1 VAYGGLVWADAG
13 GPAAILERMSA
24 AGTDTGTD
32 PDANTPAR
40 PEPVF
45 FPDLVPE
52 LLIEDLPASLAFW
65 VGLCGFE
72 VLYDR
77 PDDGFAY
84 LQSGTAHLM
93 LEQVGIGR
101 NWIPAPLERP
111 LGRGINFQITLPDIA
126 PLLERLAAAEWPL
139 FMPAETKWYETGATR
154 AGVAQFLV
162 QDPDGY
168 LVRFSSR
175 VGTVG

>member
-1 VAYGGLVWADAG
+1 MPERTPTGADTGGL
-13 GPAAILERMSA
+13 AAILGRMTA
-24 AGTDTGTD
+24 PDTDTPTT
-32 PDANTPAR
+32 AEPA
-40 PEPVF
+40 F

-52 LLIEDLPASLAFW
+52 LLIEDLSASLGFW

-84 LQSGTAHLM
+84 LHAGTAHLM
-93 LEQVGIGR
+93 LEQVGVGR
-101 NWIPAPLERP
+101 NWIPGALERP
-111 LGRGINFQITLPDIA
+111 LGRGINFQIMVPDIA
-126 PLLERLAAAEWPL
+126 PLLVRLAAAEWPL
-139 FMPAETKWYETGATR
+139 FMAAETKWYDTGDTR

-175 VGTVG
+175 VTAED

>member
-1 VAYGGLVWADAG
+1 
-13 GPAAILERMSA
+13 MSA
-24 AGTDTGTD
+24 ADTDTSSS
-32 PDANTPAR
+32 

-52 LLIEDLPASLAFW
+52 LLIEDLAASLDFW

-84 LQSGTAHLM
+84 LRTGTAHLM
-93 LEQVGIGR
+93 LEQVGVGR
-101 NWIPAPLERP
+101 NWVPGALERP
-111 LGRGINFQITLPDIA
+111 LGRGINFQIMLSQIA

-139 FMPAETKWYETGATR
+139 FMAAETKWYETGQTR

-175 VGTVG
+175 VSDPGNPASA

>member
-1 VAYGGLVWADAG
+1 MTSP
-13 GPAAILERMSA
+13 GPAAAS
-24 AGTDTGTD
+24 
-32 PDANTPAR
+32 P
-40 PEPVF
+40 PEPEF

-52 LLIEDLPASLAFW
+52 LLVTELTASLAFW

-77 PDDGFAY
+77 PGEGFAY
-84 LQSGTAHLM
+84 LVRGTAHLM

-101 NWIPAPLERP
+101 NWIAAELEQP
-111 LGRGINFQITLPDIA
+111 LGRGINFQVAVPALA
-126 PLLERLAAAEWPL
+126 PLLDRLAAADWPL
-139 FMPAETKWYETGATR
+139 YLAPETKWYQTGATS

-175 VGTVG
+175 LGDAARSMT

>member
-1 VAYGGLVWADAG
+1 
-13 GPAAILERMSA
+13 M
-24 AGTDTGTD
+24 DT
-32 PDANTPAR
+32 PVR

-52 LLIEDLPASLAFW
+52 LLVEDLPASLAFW
-65 VGLCGFE
+65 VGLCDFE

-77 PDDGFAY
+77 PEDGFAY
-84 LQSGTAHLM
+84 LRSGTAHLM
-93 LEQVGIGR
+93 LEQVGVGR
-101 NWIPAPLERP
+101 NWIPAALERP
-111 LGRGINFQITLPDIA
+111 LGRGINFQIMLPDIA
-126 PLLERLAAAEWPL
+126 PLLGRLAAAEWPL
-139 FMPAETKWYETGATR
+139 FMPAETKWYETGETR

-175 VGTVG
+175 VVAED

>member
-1 VAYGGLVWADAG
+1 MTASGDATT
-13 GPAAILERMSA
+13 PQ
-24 AGTDTGTD
+24 
-32 PDANTPAR
+32 PDS
-40 PEPVF
+40 VF

-52 LLIEDLPASLAFW
+52 LLVTDLAASLDFW
-65 VGLCGFE
+65 VGLCGFT

-77 PDDGFAY
+77 PNEGFAY
-84 LQSGTAHLM
+84 LHAGTAHLM

-101 NWIPAPLERP
+101 NWVPAQLERP
-111 LGRGINFQITLPDIA
+111 LGRGINFQVAVPDIA
-126 PLLERLAAAEWPL
+126 PLLERLETAEWPL
-139 FMPAETKWYETGATR
+139 FMAAETKSYETGKTR

-175 VGTVG
+175 LGATAARLRDPGDSRAVTE

>member
-1 VAYGGLVWADAG
+1 
-13 GPAAILERMSA
+13 M
-24 AGTDTGTD
+24 TD
-32 PDANTPAR
+32 PGVDASST
-40 PEPVF
+40 PEPRF

-52 LLIEDLPASLAFW
+52 LLVDDVAASLTFW

-77 PDDGFAY
+77 PNEGFAY
-84 LQSGTAHLM
+84 LHSGTAHLM
-93 LEQVGIGR
+93 LEQVGAGR
-101 NWIPAPLERP
+101 NWIPGALDRP
-111 LGRGINFQITLPDIA
+111 LGRGVNFPVMLPAIA
-126 PLLERLAAAEWPL
+126 PLLARLAGADWPL
-139 FMPAETKWYETGATR
+139 FMPAETKWYDTGATQ

-175 VGTVG
+175 LVAPNDPPR

>member
-1 VAYGGLVWADAG
+1 MNAADTDSP
-13 GPAAILERMSA
+13 PA
-24 AGTDTGTD
+24 
-32 PDANTPAR
+32 

-52 LLIEDLPASLAFW
+52 LLIEDLPASLDFW

-77 PDDGFAY
+77 PADGFAY
-84 LQSGTAHLM
+84 LHAGTAHLM
-93 LEQVGIGR
+93 LEQVGVGR
-101 NWIPAPLERP
+101 NWIPAALERP
-111 LGRGINFQITLPDIA
+111 LGRGVNFQIMLGDIV
-126 PLLERLAAAEWPL
+126 PLLERLAEAEWPL
-139 FMPAETKWYETGATR
+139 FMPAETKWYQTGDTR

-175 VGTVG
+175 VGAAG